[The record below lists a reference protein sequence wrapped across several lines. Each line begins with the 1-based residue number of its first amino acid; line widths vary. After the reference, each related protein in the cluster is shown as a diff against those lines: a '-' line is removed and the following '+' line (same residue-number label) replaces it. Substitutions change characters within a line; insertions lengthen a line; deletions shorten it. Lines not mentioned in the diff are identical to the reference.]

1 MVAGLPPGGKPIG
14 KLAAKNFDKLAGPVA
29 KLFSKAPRAPR
40 GTMETFSS
48 GSGRYLGGPKLSI
61 DDAYRLGREHGID
74 MRQFKLVYAPGNEY
88 DFGSVGRY
96 FNPRTLEPGDIVR
109 AADGRIELRLF
120 DKALRSP
127 QDLIE
132 TLSHELNH
140 VREFYKTGVFSSES
154 AAEAAA
160 EAARPFIRPR

>member
-1 MVAGLPPGGKPIG
+1 M
-14 KLAAKNFDKLAGPVA
+14 NT
-29 KLFSKAPRAPR
+29 S
-40 GTMETFSS
+40 SS
-48 GSGRYLGGPKLSI
+48 GSGRYSGGPQLSI
-61 DDAYRLGREHGID
+61 DDAYRLTREHGID
-74 MRQFKLVYAPGNEY
+74 MRQFKLEYVAGNEY
-88 DFGSVGRY
+88 DFGSIGRY
-96 FNPRTLEPGDIVR
+96 FNPKTMEPGNLVR
-109 AADGRIELRLF
+109 TADGRIELRLF
-120 DKALRSP
+120 DKGLRSP

>member
-1 MVAGLPPGGKPIG
+1 MNTLGSA
-14 KLAAKNFDKLAGPVA
+14 
-29 KLFSKAPRAPR
+29 
-40 GTMETFSS
+40 
-48 GSGRYLGGPKLSI
+48 SGRYSGGPQLSV

-74 MRQFKLVYAPGNEY
+74 MRQFKLEYAPGNEY

-96 FNPRTLEPGDIVR
+96 FNPKTMEPGDLVR
-109 AADGRIELRLF
+109 AGDGRIELRLF
-120 DKALRSP
+120 DKGLRSP

-140 VREFYKTGVFSSES
+140 VREFYKTGVFSTETETEAE
-154 AAEAAA
+154 AAAAA